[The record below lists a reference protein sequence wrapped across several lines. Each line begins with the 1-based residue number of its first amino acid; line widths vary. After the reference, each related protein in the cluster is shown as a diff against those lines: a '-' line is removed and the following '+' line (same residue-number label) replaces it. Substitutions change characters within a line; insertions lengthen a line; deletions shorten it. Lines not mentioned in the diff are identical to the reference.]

1 MKNAQLSSQN
11 ELKFGEVSLN
21 YEEVMNILKLIKKHF
36 SYWPCLTQILS
47 FFLLLQKKH
56 DSGIFLQI
64 HTGEGKSTIVAMVAG
79 YIAKMWQKKVDI
91 VTSSPIL
98 AQRDRQKF
106 QRLFTDLKL
115 SVIDNVNIKEDA
127 EQPYKADVVYGT
139 VGTFTTD
146 ILQSEFKMI
155 PKVGRGDRPFEFV
168 IVDEV
173 DSMLID
179 DGGQFNYLSHNM
191 ASSGLRHLEPL
202 LAMIWSC
209 VSTSNPVMT
218 DEGKVFFKEEPKS
231 VFEVRNYD
239 NIIFSSWQIV
249 FFCTIRTP
257 WARPRN

>member
-1 MKNAQLSSQN
+1 MKNAQLSLQN

-106 QRLFTDLKL
+106 QRFFTDLKL

-127 EQPYKADVVYGT
+127 EQPYKADVV
-139 VGTFTTD
+139 
-146 ILQSEFKMI
+146 
-155 PKVGRGDRPFEFV
+155 
-168 IVDEV
+168 
-173 DSMLID
+173 
-179 DGGQFNYLSHNM
+179 
-191 ASSGLRHLEPL
+191 
-202 LAMIWSC
+202 
-209 VSTSNPVMT
+209 
-218 DEGKVFFKEEPKS
+218 
-231 VFEVRNYD
+231 
-239 NIIFSSWQIV
+239 
-249 FFCTIRTP
+249 
-257 WARPRN
+257 

>member
-1 MKNAQLSSQN
+1 MYL
-11 ELKFGEVSLN
+11 E
-21 YEEVMNILKLIKKHF
+21 
-36 SYWPCLTQILS
+36 ILS
-47 FFLLLQKKH
+47 ELPVYENYKEFSDKP
-56 DSGIFLQI
+56 SYNRPII
-64 HTGEGKSTIVAMVAG
+64 IYSV
-79 YIAKMWQKKVDI
+79 AKMWQKKVDI

-106 QRLFTDLKL
+106 QGFFTDLKL

-173 DSMLID
+173 DSMFID

-191 ASSGLRHLEPL
+191 ASSGLRHLEL
-202 LAMIWSC
+202 
-209 VSTSNPVMT
+209 
-218 DEGKVFFKEEPKS
+218 
-231 VFEVRNYD
+231 
-239 NIIFSSWQIV
+239 
-249 FFCTIRTP
+249 
-257 WARPRN
+257 